1 MLKQTTIKV
10 REATEELVKKTRK
23 LTSKLV
29 GMLYSE
35 ESLGYL
41 DDDQA
46 EILRDCNNLMEA
58 CYDYSY
64 LQAGML
70 DQMNERLEAIQ
81 QTLEELKKQAAKEK

>member
-1 MLKQTTIKV
+1 MLKQTTIKIK
-10 REATEELVKKTRK
+10 EATEELVKKTRK
-23 LTSKLV
+23 LTGKLV

-46 EILRDCNNLMEA
+46 EILKECNNLMET
-58 CYDYSY
+58 CYDYCY

-70 DQMNERLEAIQ
+70 DQMNERLAEIQ